1 MPPGTDAQD
10 TTPAASTGVAST
22 NAARPAAGLRPA
34 VDLRPVVDRPT
45 VDLREVCC
53 GLVPAILAE
62 LAQVQAD
69 EVDVLIR
76 AGMEAEIISGFGSGG
91 QWRLCFQPSFGH
103 GLARF
108 TRRRADDRPKVRLDT
123 LDY

>member
-1 MPPGTDAQD
+1 MPSSPASPVEPVDPAGPD
-10 TTPAASTGVAST
+10 T
-22 NAARPAAGLRPA
+22 RPTL
-34 VDLRPVVDRPT
+34 DLRPV

-62 LAQVQAD
+62 LARVQAD
-69 EVDVLIR
+69 EPGTICEVDVLVR
-76 AGMEAEIISGFGSGG
+76 AGMETEIISGFGAGG
-91 QWRLCFQPSFGH
+91 PWRLTFQASFGH

-108 TRRRADDRPKVRLDT
+108 TRRETGAGPRVRLDT

>member
-1 MPPGTDAQD
+1 MPPRPDAQD
-10 TTPAASTGVAST
+10 ARPDAEET
-22 NAARPAAGLRPA
+22 NAAATNA
-34 VDLRPVVDRPT
+34 DRPVADRPV

-53 GLVPAILAE
+53 GLVPAILNE
-62 LAQVQAD
+62 LATVQAD

-76 AGMEAEIISGFGSGG
+76 SGMETEIISGFGSGG
-91 QWRLCFQPSFGH
+91 QWRLCFQASFGH

-108 TRRRADDRPKVRLDT
+108 TRRKANADIKVRLDT

>member
-1 MPPGTDAQD
+1 MPSRRDAQD
-10 TTPAASTGVAST
+10 TTPAPST
-22 NAARPAAGLRPA
+22 NAARPSVDRPSVA
-34 VDLRPVVDRPT
+34 RPT

-69 EVDVLIR
+69 EVDVLVR

-91 QWRLCFQPSFGH
+91 QWRLCFQASFGH

-108 TRRRADDRPKVRLDT
+108 TRRRADERPKVRLDT

>member
-1 MPPGTDAQD
+1 MPSRRDAQD

-22 NAARPAAGLRPA
+22 NAEAANAARPS
-34 VDLRPVVDRPT
+34 VDRPSVARPT
-45 VDLREVCC
+45 IDLREVCC
-53 GLVPAILAE
+53 GLVPAILAA

-76 AGMEAEIISGFGSGG
+76 AGMEPEIISGFGSGG
-91 QWRLCFQPSFGH
+91 QWRLCFQASFGH

-108 TRRRADDRPKVRLDT
+108 TRRRADDRPTVRLDT

>member
-1 MPPGTDAQD
+1 MQPSLNDPDNQ
-10 TTPAASTGVAST
+10 PAD
-22 NAARPAAGLRPA
+22 RPA
-34 VDLRPVVDRPT
+34 DRPVI
-45 VDLREVCC
+45 DLREVCC

-62 LAQVQAD
+62 LAKAQAD
-69 EVDVLIR
+69 EVDVQIR

-91 QWRLCFQPSFGH
+91 NWQLCFQASFGF

-108 TRRRADDRPKVRLDT
+108 TRRATEAGPKVRLDT